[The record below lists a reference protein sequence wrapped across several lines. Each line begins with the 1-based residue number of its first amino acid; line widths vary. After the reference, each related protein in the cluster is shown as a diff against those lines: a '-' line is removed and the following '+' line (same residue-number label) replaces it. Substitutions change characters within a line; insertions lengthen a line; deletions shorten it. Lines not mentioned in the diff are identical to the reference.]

1 MRVNTE
7 EFMKL
12 KMATNLLAHRM
23 DDLSEI
29 EKKTLASALKAIES
43 AEARLKESNRKQ
55 ADLMKERRKK
65 GVA

>member
-7 EFMKL
+7 EFLRMKIAVGIL
-12 KMATNLLAHRM
+12 RHRM

>member
-12 KMATNLLAHRM
+12 KMATNLLTHRM
-23 DDLSEI
+23 NDLSEI
-29 EKKTLASALKAIES
+29 EKRTLASALKAIES

>member
-7 EFMKL
+7 EFLRMKIAVGIL
-12 KMATNLLAHRM
+12 RHRM

-43 AEARLKESNRKQ
+43 AEERLKESNRKQ